1 MPQTHTQN
9 KDSTESLKKNTQN
22 QLKAKSGAES
32 PSEENKEDL
41 SRPNKG
47 GRPKGAKNTL
57 TLIQEAAK
65 EGVMTEVLNRFDK
78 VVDTTIRLAEEG
90 DSTCLKI
97 LWDRVIPAQK
107 ATDGKDTPT
116 SGGVTIVVQ
125 GTTSIRPT
133 EEITDAQIVSEET
146 SEIIEG
152 DTSDN

>member
-1 MPQTHTQN
+1 MPKTKTPN
-9 KDSTESLKKNTQN
+9 KDSTESLNANTQN
-22 QLKAKSGAES
+22 QLKAKSGTES
-32 PSEENKEDL
+32 LSEEPKN
-41 SRPNKG
+41 RG

-78 VVDTTIRLAEEG
+78 VVDTTIRLVEEG

-107 ATDGKDTPT
+107 ATDGKDTPST
-116 SGGVTIVVQ
+116 GGVTIVVQ

-133 EEITDAQIVSEET
+133 EEIEDAEV
-146 SEIIEG
+146 IEG
-152 DTSDN
+152 DTSAN